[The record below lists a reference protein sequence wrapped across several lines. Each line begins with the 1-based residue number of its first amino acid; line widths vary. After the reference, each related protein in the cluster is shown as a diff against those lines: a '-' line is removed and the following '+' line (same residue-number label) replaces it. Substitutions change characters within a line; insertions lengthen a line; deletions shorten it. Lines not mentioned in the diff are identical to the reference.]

1 MIKAYNEKKDEKS
14 AFFFVILI
22 KNADPKSPPLVRGI
36 FVSNTEPIIDSA
48 PLLKK
53 GVEEEFKN
61 DFSSFTPLGFG
72 VYTEQKGVEIGLGI
86 SNLVELWRIPI
97 LISLVE
103 GFQLVKKIV
112 EFVDQQGGQG
122 GSQPS
127 VN

>member
-1 MIKAYNEKKDEKS
+1 MIKAYNEKTTPKS

-22 KNADPKSPPLVRGI
+22 KNADPTSPPLVRGI